1 VFMIIRCMKR
11 YDNTEGGLRYTVIAD
26 DNGVKRKESVIV
38 KENETDEEAYNRCL
52 VKLGVD

>member
-1 VFMIIRCMKR
+1 MIIRCMKR